1 MIFVVFLILND
12 NCNPGIKTSW
22 LKNKMYLLLV
32 LVQDAIIKY
41 YRLGALSNK
50 HFFLTVLKAEKSK
63 IKSPTDLV
71 SGEHS
76 LSGLQTA
83 VSSPGGKERDRVGR
97 GGERE
102 NLLILKEENPR
113 GLHPPNMLLP
123 EDPTSEHQR
132 VGD

>member
-97 GGERE
+97 GGGESPYFEGRE
-102 NLLILKEENPR
+102 SMR
-113 GLHPPNMLLP
+113 APPSQHV
-123 EDPTSEHQR
+123 TSRRPHL
-132 VGD
+132 